1 MILNSLFFQGGA
13 KFYNFARAMAILLY
27 IDGIL
32 FFLTYLGYFLFLLA
46 AYCYLR
52 QYKIFKVKEENQ
64 LQVVEAVCD
73 KDEEGSMHVKQKNSR
88 EVTKDHIANLISQNL
103 ERQMK

>member
-1 MILNSLFFQGGA
+1 
-13 KFYNFARAMAILLY
+13 MAILLY

-52 QYKIFKVKEENQ
+52 QYNGFNVKEERQ
-64 LQVVEAVCD
+64 IVVVETVC
-73 KDEEGSMHVKQKNSR
+73 N
-88 EVTKDHIANLISQNL
+88 
-103 ERQMK
+103 

>member
-1 MILNSLFFQGGA
+1 
-13 KFYNFARAMAILLY
+13 MAILLY

-52 QYKIFKVKEENQ
+52 QYKIFKVKEENKIV
-64 LQVVEAVCD
+64 VVEAVGD
-73 KDEEGSMHVKQKNSR
+73 KGQDG
-88 EVTKDHIANLISQNL
+88 TL
-103 ERQMK
+103 